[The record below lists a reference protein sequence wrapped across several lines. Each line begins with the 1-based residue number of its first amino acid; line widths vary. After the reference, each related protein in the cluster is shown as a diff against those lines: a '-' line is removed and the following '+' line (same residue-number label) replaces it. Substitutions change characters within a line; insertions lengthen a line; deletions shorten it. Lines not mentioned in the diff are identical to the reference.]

1 MTTREYLKQIRS
13 IDLQIDIKLGLLSRL
28 RALATKASTV
38 LSDMPRGDSP
48 NLQPM
53 ETIVVNMI
61 DLENEINSDIDRL
74 IDLKREILQII
85 QNVRDPRY
93 QSLLEMRYLGYM
105 KWEDIAEQLEC
116 DVRSAYRA
124 HEGALRAVNSI
135 LRKRSD
141 PI

>member
-61 DLENEINSDIDRL
+61 DLENEVNRDIDRL

-116 DVRSAYRA
+116 DVRTVYRT

-135 LRKRSD
+135 LRKRGD